1 MNVIAHS
8 LLIDG
13 SFRLD
18 DRELLRSS
26 GTMEDMFRACYKA
39 MAMDYPK
46 FHKMDAPSKLAV
58 LVTEPLLQ
66 RARQEGADLE
76 NRAGLLGISHCG
88 STVTDQEHWDIRRGT
103 GLASP
108 AVFVYTLPNIG
119 LGEITIRHR
128 IFGSSLCL
136 LDHEPK
142 TELVLRSIR
151 VLHERDRMEWIV
163 CLWSDIF
170 ADRYDARAVLLGP
183 GPGAPADAN
192 TLRTLIST

>member
-8 LLIDG
+8 
-13 SFRLD
+13 RLKGGVLSAD
-18 DRELLRSS
+18 DRELLRAQGS
-26 GTMEDMFRACYKA
+26 MENVFRECYKEL
-39 MAMDYPK
+39 AMDYPK

-76 NRAGLLGISHCG
+76 NRMGLIGMSHCG
-88 STVTDQEHWDIRRGT
+88 STVTDEEHWAVRTET

-136 LDHEPK
+136 LDHEPG
-142 TELVLRSIR
+142 TELIQRSIR
-151 VLHERDRMEWIV
+151 VLHERDGMEWIV